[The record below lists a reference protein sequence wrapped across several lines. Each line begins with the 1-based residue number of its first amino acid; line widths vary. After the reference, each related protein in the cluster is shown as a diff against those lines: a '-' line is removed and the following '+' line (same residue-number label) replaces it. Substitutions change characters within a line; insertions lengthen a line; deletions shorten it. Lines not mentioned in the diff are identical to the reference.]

1 MQKESCGVVQCSSS
15 TLFKFSMISF
25 QVQNYSPKVL
35 KKYTALPTDIETF
48 FREDVTGIVSN
59 KLPGYQESELR

>member
-1 MQKESCGVVQCSSS
+1 MLSLLQSFR
-15 TLFKFSMISF
+15 LFRSNNILF

-35 KKYTALPTDIETF
+35 NKYQALPTDIEVF

>member
-1 MQKESCGVVQCSSS
+1 MLSLLQSFR
-15 TLFKFSMISF
+15 LFRSNNILF

-35 KKYTALPTDIETF
+35 NKYQALPTDIEAF